1 MQAMHRREY
10 LLFRSEM
17 RTRNKAL
24 EYFMDWLTM
33 SHPRA
38 GQTNS
43 TNTTELQAAFRYVA
57 IYPSYMSTTLFSDL
71 DVACM
76 SAAAAVLVN
85 LPLQVDNA
93 EQRDMLDAKSR
104 LFQRYKNAER

>member
-1 MQAMHRREY
+1 MHRREY

-43 TNTTELQAAFRYVA
+43 TNTTELQAAFRYCDATA
-57 IYPSYMSTTLFSDL
+57 IFHFYTFSDL
-71 DVACM
+71 DIACM

-104 LFQRYKNAER
+104 LFQR